1 MKLLGI
7 GDYYDGGLVLEITK
21 KGIKVSGNG
30 NLIPLSN
37 VSVDKCRKSTRTYGT
52 RAKNR
57 RNKKKSG

>member
-7 GDYYDGGLVLEITK
+7 GHYYDGGLVSEITK
-21 KGIKVSGNG
+21 KGIKVNG
-30 NLIPLSN
+30 KLIPLSD
-37 VSVDKCRKSTRTYGT
+37 VSVEKCGKSAGTYGT